1 MVFSSLVFLYAFLP
15 ICLIVYFLCPNLKAK
30 NLSLTLFSLFFY
42 AWGEPVWV
50 VLLIFS
56 SVVDFVN
63 GKIVGRYRGQ
73 WPAKFALISSLVINL
88 GLLGVFKYAGFFVD
102 NINGLLG
109 TSIAAPSL
117 SMPIGISFY
126 TFQTLSYTIDVYRDE
141 VKVQHNFMDFLLFV
155 SLFPQLIAGPIL
167 RYSDLAEQLDNRKT
181 TLRGA
186 FYGVMRF
193 CGGLGK
199 KVLIANYV
207 GAVANNLLG
216 GSLSTMTT
224 GDAWLGVLMYSFQIY
239 FDFSG
244 YSDMA
249 IGLGRIFGFHYPE
262 NFNLPYLAGSITD
275 FWRRWHISL
284 SSFFRDYVYI
294 PMGGNRVSRG
304 KHIRNILVVWFLTG
318 FWHGAS
324 WNFIFWGMFYGLLLM
339 LEKYV
344 PQVQRIPRPL
354 RHVLTLILVMF
365 GWTLFYFTDLGR
377 LGICLKAMLGFSG
390 HGIVSVSTK
399 TYFVNNLPLILLAAL
414 GCTGI
419 PRTIHRIFAR
429 LCGSG
434 RSRRYPRRERLY
446 AVVMFVLSFAV
457 LLLSTASLVG
467 SSYNPF
473 LYFRF

>member
-1 MVFSSLVFLYAFLP
+1 MVFSSLYFLYAFLP
-15 ICLIVYFLCPNLKAK
+15 LCLIVYFLCPNLRWK
-30 NLSLTLFSLFFY
+30 NLALTVFSLFFY

-56 SVVDFVN
+56 ALVDFCN
-63 GKIVGRYRGQ
+63 GKIIGRYRGQ

-88 GLLGVFKYAGFFVD
+88 GLLCIFKYAGFLVG
-102 NINGLLG
+102 NLNALLG
-109 TSIAAPSL
+109 TNIAAPSV

-126 TFQTLSYTIDVYRDE
+126 TFQTLSYTIDVYRDQ
-141 VKVQHNFMDFLLFV
+141 VKVQHRFLDFLLFV
-155 SLFPQLIAGPIL
+155 ALFPQLIAGPIL
-167 RYSDLAEQLDNRKT
+167 RYSDLAEQLSRRKT

-186 FYGVMRF
+186 FYGMARF

-207 GAVANNLLG
+207 GAVATNLLG
-216 GSLSTMTT
+216 GSMSTLTT
-224 GDAWLGVLMYSFQIY
+224 GDAWLGMIMYSFQIY

-249 IGLGRIFGFHYPE
+249 IGLGRIFGFQYPE
-262 NFNLPYLAGSITD
+262 NFNLPYLSGSITE

-294 PMGGNRVSRG
+294 PLGGNRR
-304 KHIRNILVVWFLTG
+304 HQMRNLFLTWFLTG

-324 WNFIFWGMFYGLLLM
+324 WNFIFWGLYYWLLL
-339 LEKYV
+339 LVEKFV
-344 PQVQRIPRPL
+344 PAVQRIPKAL
-354 RHVLTLILVMF
+354 RHVLTLILVVF

-390 HGIVSVSTK
+390 HGFASVSTK
-399 TYFVNNLPLILLAAL
+399 TYFINNLPLLLLAAL

-419 PRTIHRIFAR
+419 PRTLHRIFAR

-434 RSRRYPRRERLY
+434 RSSRYPRRERLY
-446 AVVMFVLSFAV
+446 AGVMFVLCFAV
-457 LLLSTASLVG
+457 LLLCTASLVG

>member
-1 MVFSSLVFLYAFLP
+1 MVFSSLYFLYAFLP
-15 ICLIVYFLCPNLKAK
+15 LCLIVYFLCPSLRWK
-30 NLSLTLFSLFFY
+30 NLALTAFSLFFY

-56 SVVDFVN
+56 ALVDFCN
-63 GKIVGRYRGQ
+63 GKIIGRYRGQ

-88 GLLGVFKYAGFFVD
+88 GLLCVFKYAGFLVD
-102 NINGLLG
+102 NLNALLG
-109 TSIAAPSL
+109 TDIAAPSV

-126 TFQTLSYTIDVYRDE
+126 TFQTLSYTIDVYRDQ
-141 VKVQHNFMDFLLFV
+141 VKVQHRFLDFLLFV
-155 SLFPQLIAGPIL
+155 ALFPQLIAGPIL
-167 RYSDLAEQLDNRKT
+167 RYSDLAEQLSHRKT
-181 TLRGA
+181 TVRGA
-186 FYGVMRF
+186 FYGMARF

-207 GAVANNLLG
+207 GAVASNLLG
-216 GSLSTMTT
+216 GSMSTLTT
-224 GDAWLGVLMYSFQIY
+224 GDAWLGMIMYSFQIY

-249 IGLGRIFGFHYPE
+249 IGLGRIFGFAYPE
-262 NFNLPYLAGSITD
+262 NFNLPYLSGSITE

-294 PMGGNRVSRG
+294 PLGGNRR
-304 KHIRNILVVWFLTG
+304 HQLRNLFLTWFLTG

-324 WNFIFWGMFYGLLLM
+324 WNFIFWGLYYWLLL
-339 LEKYV
+339 LAEKFV
-344 PQVQRIPRPL
+344 PAVQRIPKAL
-354 RHVLTLILVMF
+354 RHVLTLILVVF

-390 HGIVSVSTK
+390 HGFASVSTK
-399 TYFVNNLPLILLAAL
+399 TYFTNNLPLLLLAAL

-419 PRTIHRIFAR
+419 PRTLHRIFAR

-434 RSRRYPRRERLY
+434 HNSRYPRRERLY
-446 AVVMFVLSFAV
+446 AGVMFVLCFAV
-457 LLLSTASLVG
+457 LLLCTASLVG